1 MGNLSPDCISKIT
14 DANNELSPG
23 RCKGSQKKRFTS
35 FRKLKAKTDQ
45 IRDINKRRKSRYASH
60 LFNSVRS
67 KLSPIRSK
75 CIGYKFLNC
84 DKSIDQSREPLT
96 PVFPAM
102 MVNTNAGTEYTRES
116 YPHGITHKK
125 LDTSSCHF
133 SSQKPELSQNI
144 DDSRSDMMEGSQDS
158 SILTEKTI
166 IGQTAPSEI
175 SNSEV
180 SLGSYASIDVRK
192 TSDDECFQSLN
203 SSHCLG
209 FVWDSQSASKTV
221 SQISNENSLVSSF
234 GGEVGTTRFL
244 NQFELLGEL
253 GRGSFGVVMK
263 VLDRIDKQE
272 YALKIIPLT
281 RKSAE
286 IAMKEPQLHAML
298 TPHPNVCRYMG
309 VWCEVVTEDIRNVI
323 LKNSP
328 CPNGFKTP
336 ISYMHDVEEVLIIQM
351 ELFDMN
357 LKKYLKDIRTTVHK
371 GTSLIIFENMLAGI
385 AQLHGR
391 TKVIMHRDLKPSNV
405 FLKMSSSGQVIKAS
419 IGDFGLSTPI
429 DNGIGNVGTP
439 TYGAPEQ
446 KSGSQKYNEKVDVY
460 SLGLILF
467 ELFHAP
473 WTTEME
479 RAQDLSYVKMGQIS
493 DTIKTKYPR
502 VALLVEKCVSATPSE
517 RPTVTEI
524 HEDICNQI
532 AEDYTDSVERQHDVK
547 KDKIGLLREVRI
559 LRRLLTHH
567 LVSWQ

>member
-1 MGNLSPDCISKIT
+1 MGNFSPDCISKIT
-14 DANNELSPG
+14 NVNNELSPG
-23 RCKGSQKKRFTS
+23 RCERSPKKRFTG
-35 FRKLKAKTDQ
+35 FKKLKAKTKQ

-84 DKSIDQSREPLT
+84 DKSREPVT
-96 PVFPAM
+96 PVMPAM
-102 MVNTNAGTEYTRES
+102 IVNTNAGTEYTLES
-116 YPHGITHKK
+116 NPHGITHKK
-125 LDTSSCHF
+125 LGTSSCYF
-133 SSQKPELSQNI
+133 SNRKSEQSLII

-180 SLGSYASIDVRK
+180 SLSSYTSVDVRK
-192 TSDDECFQSLN
+192 TSDDECFQSFN

-221 SQISNENSLVSSF
+221 SQISDENSLVSSF
-234 GGEVGTTRFL
+234 GNKVGTTRFL
-244 NQFELLGEL
+244 SQFELLGEL

-263 VLDRIDKQE
+263 VLDKIDKQE

-309 VWCEVVTEDIRNVI
+309 VWCESVTEDFRNVI

-328 CPNGFKTP
+328 CSIGFKTP
-336 ISYMHDVEEVLIIQM
+336 ISYIHDAEEVLIIQM

-357 LKKYLKDIRTTVHK
+357 LKMYMKDIRTTVHK

-391 TKVIMHRDLKPSNV
+391 TKVIMHRDLKPSNI

-446 KSGSQKYNEKVDVY
+446 KSGSNKYNEKVDVY

-479 RAQDLSYVKMGQIS
+479 RSQDLSYVKMGRIS
-493 DTIKTKYPR
+493 DTLKTKYPR
-502 VALLVEKCVSATPSE
+502 VALLVEKCVSETPSE
-517 RPTVTEI
+517 RPTVTEL

-532 AEDYTDSVERQHDVK
+532 AEDYAHSVERKRDENK
-547 KDKIGLLREVRI
+547 NKIGLLREARM
-559 LRRLLTHH
+559 LRRLLTDR
-567 LVSWQ
+567 Q